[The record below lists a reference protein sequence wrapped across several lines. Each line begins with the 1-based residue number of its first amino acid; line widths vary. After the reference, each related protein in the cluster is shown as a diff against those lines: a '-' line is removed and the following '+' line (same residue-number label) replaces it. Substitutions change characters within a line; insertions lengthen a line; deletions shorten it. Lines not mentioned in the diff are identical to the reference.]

1 MKKAREA
8 KTKVEDEFTDRTR
21 SWTEA
26 EAEAKDKEKA
36 NIASLADNARE
47 KAEF

>member
-26 EAEAKDKEKA
+26 EAKDKEKA